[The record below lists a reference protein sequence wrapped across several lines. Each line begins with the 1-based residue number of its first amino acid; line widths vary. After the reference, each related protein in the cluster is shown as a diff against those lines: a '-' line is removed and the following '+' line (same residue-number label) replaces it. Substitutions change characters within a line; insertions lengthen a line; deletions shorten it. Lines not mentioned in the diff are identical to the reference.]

1 MTGAGHGAVRVV
13 KIGGRV
19 QTDAALPA
27 AIAAAWHDA
36 RALVVVHG
44 GGDEATALMRAFGRE
59 PRFVDGRRVT
69 SADDIDL
76 LRMTL
81 SGSANQRLVAACV
94 AAGVPAVGISGEDA
108 ATLAAHA
115 ADRATLGEVGIPDA
129 ADPALVRHLL
139 AGGYCPVVSP
149 LARDAEHGGAL
160 NVNGDDAAA
169 AIAAGLAAE
178 ELVLVSDVPG
188 VLHDGVR
195 VPHLDA
201 GAVRTLIDTGVATGG
216 MVAKLDA
223 ALRALAR
230 GVAAVRIGPLA
241 AIADR
246 TAGTVVTLE
255 GAVAP

>member
-1 MTGAGHGAVRVV
+1 MTRVV

-19 QTDAALPA
+19 QGDAQLPA
-27 AIAAAWHDA
+27 TLAEAWGASRD
-36 RALVVVHG
+36 LVVVHG
-44 GGDEATALMRAFGRE
+44 GGDEASALMRAFGRE

-69 SADDIDL
+69 GAEDIDL

-81 SGSANQRLVAACV
+81 SGSANQRLVSACV
-94 AAGVPAVGISGEDA
+94 ALGVPAVGVSGEDA
-108 ATLAAHA
+108 ATLAARA
-115 ADRATLGEVGIPDA
+115 ADRAVLGEVGIPEQG
-129 ADPALVRHLL
+129 DPALIRHLL

-149 LARDAEHGGAL
+149 LARDVERGGAL

-169 AIAAGLAAE
+169 AIAAGLGAT

-188 VLHDGVR
+188 VLHDGALVA
-195 VPHLDA
+195 HLDA
-201 GAVRTLIDTGVATGG
+201 DAVRALVDGGIATGG

-230 GVAAVRIGPLA
+230 GVHAVRIGPLA

-246 TAGTVVTLE
+246 TAGTVVTLA
-255 GAVAP
+255 GAIA

>member
-1 MTGAGHGAVRVV
+1 MTRVV

-19 QTDAALPA
+19 QGDPALAA
-27 AIAAAWHDA
+27 AIASAWKEA

-69 SADDIDL
+69 SAEDIDL

-81 SGSANQRLVAACV
+81 SGSANKRLVSACT
-94 AAGVPAVGISGEDA
+94 AAGVPAVGISGEDG
-108 ATLAAHA
+108 ATLAARA
-115 ADRATLGEVGIPDA
+115 ADRALLGEVGIPDA
-129 ADPALVRHLL
+129 AAPALLNHLL
-139 AGGYCPVVSP
+139 VGGFCPVVSP

-169 AIAAGLAAE
+169 AIAAGLNAT

-188 VLHDGVR
+188 VLHDGAL
-195 VPHLDA
+195 VPRLSAD
-201 GAVRTLIDTGVATGG
+201 AVRALVTTGVATGG
-216 MVAKLDA
+216 MVAKLEA

-230 GVAAVRIGPLA
+230 GVHAVRIGPLA

-246 TAGTVVTLE
+246 RAGTVVTLE
-255 GAVAP
+255 GAVA